1 MRESRTE
8 SLKCRSEMPET
19 RAQSI
24 RTRSESEESR
34 SEMLKRRTETLKE
47 RFIGQHGNFIGQ
59 RTSFIGRCAPMAP
72 DSPPNSAESWQK
84 IHLFHISTAFH
95 FIPIDVSRTAL
106 LRNNTFSGNNFFI

>member
-1 MRESRTE
+1 
-8 SLKCRSEMPET
+8 
-19 RAQSI
+19 
-24 RTRSESEESR
+24 
-34 SEMLKRRTETLKE
+34 MLKRRTETLKE

-59 RTSFIGRCAPMAP
+59 RTSFIGRHSNFIGQRTSFIGRCAPKAP

-95 FIPIDVSRTAL
+95 FIPINVSRTAL